1 MERGSSRKKPTE
13 RGPTSQFLLGDS
25 VVFLTFGSLNG
36 GISYVCIYIYV
47 DNIDFISSLLPLLLT
62 VVCLNIFGFLIHAL
76 K

>member
-1 MERGSSRKKPTE
+1 M
-13 RGPTSQFLLGDS
+13 
-25 VVFLTFGSLNG
+25 
-36 GISYVCIYIYV
+36 YIYIYV

>member
-1 MERGSSRKKPTE
+1 MEVYHT
-13 RGPTSQFLLGDS
+13 
-25 VVFLTFGSLNG
+25 
-36 GISYVCIYIYV
+36 YVYIYV